1 MECKTHMRTQSRALP
16 CFIITFLFSLLGDTS
31 LAHTFRFV
39 PRGADEQNLM
49 LDQCLVQEA
58 DLAV

>member
-1 MECKTHMRTQSRALP
+1 MLYYHLP
-16 CFIITFLFSLLGDTS
+16 FLLSPYETPL